1 MAISASIVVDFGGGA
16 GVSTL
21 VAELDSIRNDSRSSF
36 LTTETA
42 FFAIYKYPS
51 TLQVHQPHPTA
62 GMVLSAGTVTRGKTE
77 NLEFVGSKEVSL
89 SYPPNG
95 PVTINH
101 WFGNVGQDF
110 TVSGFTA
117 TITSDQPCICEVTY
131 QTTGAL
137 WELIPPNDIDLTVTP
152 DFPIIVYIT
161 ADDLV

>member
-21 VAELDSIRNDSRSSF
+21 VAELDDIRNDSRSSF

-51 TLQVHQPHPTA
+51 TLLVHQPYPTA
-62 GMVLSAGTVTRGKTE
+62 GMVSGAGTVTRTKTE
-77 NLEFVGSKEVSL
+77 NLEFVGTKEVSL
-89 SYPPNG
+89 SYPPSG
-95 PVTINH
+95 PVTVNH

-117 TITSDQPCICEVTY
+117 MITSDPPCICEVTY
-131 QTTGAL
+131 QTTGVL
-137 WELIPPNDIDLTVTP
+137 WELFPPNNIDLAVTP
-152 DFPIIVYIT
+152 NFPIIIYIM